1 MSQGR
6 GGVGSFFMVPS
17 ILVTYD
23 HLHRQAQ
30 EFLSGASM
38 GTGKNEIFGLSSTTT
53 ALTSSTSHT
62 CENYSE
68 FPRKNF

>member
-17 ILVTYD
+17 ILGTYD
-23 HLHRQAQ
+23 YLHRQAQ
-30 EFLSGASM
+30 EFLCGASM